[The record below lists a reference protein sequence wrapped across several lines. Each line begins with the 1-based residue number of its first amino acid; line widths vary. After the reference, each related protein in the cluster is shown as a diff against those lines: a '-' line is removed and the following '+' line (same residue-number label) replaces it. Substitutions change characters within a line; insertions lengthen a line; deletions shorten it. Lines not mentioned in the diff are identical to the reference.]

1 MVAFKLAGQAQA
13 GMVDVK
19 NESESGTAAAA
30 ASTAI
35 SLRGVC
41 KVFSSDT
48 AEPVPALA
56 DISCDIRD
64 SEFVSV
70 IGPSGCGK
78 STLLRII
85 AGLIPY
91 EEGEVTIAGNQ
102 VHGTMDNVGVVFQT
116 SNLLPWLSV
125 EENLTLGL
133 KVGGRPI
140 SADATKAMLETL
152 GLSGFERRY
161 PHELSGGMRHRV
173 AIGQAL
179 IRNPGVLLMDEPFG
193 ALDALTRDRLN
204 MELLRIWQAERK
216 TVVLITHSISEAVL
230 LSDRVL
236 VLSDR
241 PGRLVEDVAI
251 DLPRPR
257 NPSAT
262 REDPRFGDYVVHL
275 SELMGVI

>member
-1 MVAFKLAGQAQA
+1 MQRENLSTAQA
-13 GMVDVK
+13 P
-19 NESESGTAAAA
+19 SP
-30 ASTAI
+30 ASAQRNNI
-35 SLRGVC
+35 SLRNVS
-41 KVFSSDT
+41 KVFGGSGGVVALSD
-48 AEPVPALA
+48 V
-56 DISCDIRD
+56 SCEIND

-78 STLLRII
+78 STLLRIL

-91 EEGEVTIAGNQ
+91 EEGEVEVSGQQ
-102 VHGTMDNVGVVFQT
+102 VTGTMDQVGVVFQT

-125 EENLTLGL
+125 EENLTLGV
-133 KVGGRPI
+133 KVNGGNV
-140 SADATKAMLETL
+140 AAVDLAKMMATL
-152 GLSGFERRY
+152 GLEGFEKNH

-216 TVVLITHSISEAVL
+216 TVVLITHSIAEAVL

-241 PGRLVEDVAI
+241 PGRLVEEVTI

-257 NPSAT
+257 DPSHT
-262 REDPRFGDYVVHL
+262 REDPRFGDYLVHL
-275 SELMGVI
+275 SELMGVK

>member
-1 MVAFKLAGQAQA
+1 MSSETEATGTTAGT
-13 GMVDVK
+13 
-19 NESESGTAAAA
+19 S
-30 ASTAI
+30 AI
-35 SLRGVC
+35 SLRNVT
-41 KVFSSDT
+41 KVFGGGDNDEGVT
-48 AEPVPALA
+48 ALSNV
-56 DISCDIRD
+56 SCDIQD

-78 STLLRII
+78 STLLRIL

-91 EEGEVTIAGNQ
+91 EDGQVTVAGEQVVGTIDQ
-102 VHGTMDNVGVVFQT
+102 VGVVFQT
-116 SNLLPWLSV
+116 SNLLPWLNV
-125 EENLTLGL
+125 EDNLVLGL
-133 KVGGRPI
+133 KVNRTPVCVE
-140 SADATKAMLETL
+140 TVTAMLETL
-152 GLSGFERRY
+152 GLTGFEKSF

-216 TVVLITHSISEAVL
+216 TVVLITHSIAEAVL

-241 PGRLVEDVAI
+241 PGRLIEDVKI

-257 NPSAT
+257 DPSHT
-262 REDPRFGDYVVHL
+262 REDPRFGDYVVQL
-275 SELMGVI
+275 SELMGVK